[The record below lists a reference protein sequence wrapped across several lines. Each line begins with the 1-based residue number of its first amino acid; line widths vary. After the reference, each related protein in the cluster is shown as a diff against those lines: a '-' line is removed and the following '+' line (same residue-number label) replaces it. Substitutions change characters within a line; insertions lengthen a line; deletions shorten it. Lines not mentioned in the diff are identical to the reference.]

1 MSRGDY
7 QNNEQ
12 KILSIGT
19 KISIYIPIREAHKQT
34 TKSPQNEKTAIHS
47 LNSIIYIV
55 DDEKAIAQLI
65 TTILQSAGYQNIKN
79 YNNGN
84 EAMLAITKANR
95 PPDVIITD
103 VQMPPLDGVK
113 LCESIIKKFTRDQ
126 PKFIVLS
133 GKLTEDYIQIFR
145 SFGVKEFLHKPCSA
159 QDLIAALNRC
169 LENKSNQQNPSGLGF
184 KEP

>member
-1 MSRGDY
+1 M
-7 QNNEQ
+7 
-12 KILSIGT
+12 K
-19 KISIYIPIREAHKQT
+19 PINKRL
-34 TKSPQNEKTAIHS
+34 KSPQNEKTAIHS

-113 LCESIIKKFTRDQ
+113 LCESIIKN
-126 PKFIVLS
+126 L
-133 GKLTEDYIQIFR
+133 
-145 SFGVKEFLHKPCSA
+145 
-159 QDLIAALNRC
+159 
-169 LENKSNQQNPSGLGF
+169 LEINQNL
-184 KEP
+184 